1 LRDELNTHLESVDD
15 ENVTDTDLETTK
27 ELNKRIADQENLR
40 TSLLASEATVAKS
53 AADDGGNGTRPIT
66 SAGNGGRRPFSL
78 KSKTIEPLEFLVRA
92 GVIRV
97 LSKNPDFAG
106 RSLDSIREQIY
117 GNDEATKVISDIVL
131 KTATVP
137 ATTTGAGPTNWAA
150 ELVQQ
155 INAEL
160 MPRLAPSSVYPTL
173 SGLGLRL
180 DFGRNGRIS
189 IPTRLATPTIN
200 GSFVGEGNPIPVRQA
215 AFSAQTLTPKK
226 MAVITTWTREMDEH
240 SVPAIEGLLRNAIQ
254 EDTAAAIDAVLLDAT
269 VASAI
274 RPAGLRWYSAGL
286 TPTPIGAPANPF
298 NALVTDLKNLTGAIL
313 TATNGNIRN
322 MVFIMNPQQ
331 ALSIGFIQPPNP
343 SGLFPFRDEINAGR
357 INGKPLILSGTVPL
371 GTVICLDAADFVS
384 VTGDNPRF
392 EISDQATLHME
403 DTNPAHLGT
412 VGTPNSFAAP
422 AMSMFQTDSMAL
434 RLVLPMNWIVR
445 RTGVVSWVAGV
456 TW

>member
-1 LRDELNTHLESVDD
+1 
-15 ENVTDTDLETTK
+15 
-27 ELNKRIADQENLR
+27 
-40 TSLLASEATVAKS
+40 
-53 AADDGGNGTRPIT
+53 
-66 SAGNGGRRPFSL
+66 
-78 KSKTIEPLEFLVRA
+78 
-92 GVIRV
+92 
-97 LSKNPDFAG
+97 
-106 RSLDSIREQIY
+106 
-117 GNDEATKVISDIVL
+117 
-131 KTATVP
+131 
-137 ATTTGAGPTNWAA
+137 
-150 ELVQQ
+150 
-155 INAEL
+155 
-160 MPRLAPSSVYPTL
+160 
-173 SGLGLRL
+173 
-180 DFGRNGRIS
+180 
-189 IPTRLATPTIN
+189 
-200 GSFVGEGNPIPVRQA
+200 
-215 AFSAQTLTPKK
+215 
-226 MAVITTWTREMDEH
+226 MDEH